1 MPTDNFHPD
10 LRGLARWL
18 PRAAVGPRSLNTIRL
33 LTKVLARR
41 PAGNVTTTT
50 VGDIPV
56 RMHGRPSGERPVPAL
71 LWIHGGGYVMG
82 TASQD
87 DAACRHFADKLGIIV
102 VAPEY
107 RLAPEHPF
115 PHPLHDCY
123 DVLNWLSNQPYVD
136 SSRVAVGGGSA
147 GGGLAASL
155 TLLAHERDEIPVAFQ
170 LLAYPMLDD
179 RTAVRTDIDG
189 RNLRMWNNK
198 ANRFGWRSYT
208 GLEPGSEVSGLAAP
222 ARYEDLSGLP
232 PAWIGVG
239 TLDLFYDED
248 LAYADRL
255 RSAGVPCELDVVHGA
270 FHGFD
275 LVQPKA
281 GVSRSFVSAQ
291 AAALSLAL
299 GVGSQ

>member
-1 MPTDNFHPD
+1 
-10 LRGLARWL
+10 
-18 PRAAVGPRSLNTIRL
+18 
-33 LTKVLARR
+33 
-41 PAGNVTTTT
+41 
-50 VGDIPV
+50 
-56 RMHGRPSGERPVPAL
+56 
-71 LWIHGGGYVMG
+71 MG

-123 DVLNWLSNQPYVD
+123 DVLNWLSDQPYVD

-255 RSAGVPCELDVVHGA
+255 RSAGVPCELDVVPGHSTASIWFSRRPAFLGA
-270 FHGFD
+270 SSPHKLQRSPLPSASDRNEADPAAMSRGQCRPCGPLPIAGAR
-275 LVQPKA
+275 LVDRSWTSPA
-281 GVSRSFVSAQ
+281 GGPPEPSIQ
-291 AAALSLAL
+291 
-299 GVGSQ
+299 G